1 MFNFTP
7 LLLDVEVGVF
17 LLNEGKSLD
26 ADGRMNSITGRV
38 LAIPAASVT
47 NSGASSSRA
56 LHVELTSQQVTANAS
71 ELLLIPVV
79 VQTSLGKRVASCVM
93 L

>member
-1 MFNFTP
+1 M
-7 LLLDVEVGVF
+7 
-17 LLNEGKSLD
+17 LLNDAEPLH

-56 LHVELTSQQVTANAS
+56 LHVELNSQQVSAKTMKSGEHLGLGHLAM
-71 ELLLIPVV
+71 LF
-79 VQTSLGKRVASCVM
+79 TSLQLQHGRPVM
-93 L
+93 LTC